1 MAIKIEVKT
10 AKKVFEALE
19 LKGQSVYKIL
29 VKVNYQNPTH
39 VAYLFTGLENNP
51 SGTVYSNSWDSV
63 RDMMDV
69 YSIKIVRYMCSSE
82 TNKREIE
89 EDR

>member
-1 MAIKIEVKT
+1 MALKIEVKS

-19 LKGQSVYKIL
+19 LKGRSVYKIL
-29 VKVNYQNPTH
+29 VKVNSQNPTH

-51 SGTVYSNSWDSV
+51 SGTVYSNSWSCV

-69 YSIKIVRYMCSSE
+69 YSIKIVKYMSSSE
-82 TNKREIE
+82 TNKKEVE